1 MTAKLD
7 PGAQVIVWSKPGGLV
22 YLLYVIKS
30 PQSSM
35 ILHADHVLRAV
46 INARL
51 LVPLLLLLFNYFPD
65 VLLPLIML
73 ASFFARLF
81 KMTNFAVKHSIKTP
95 EMVENFCND
104 YYIPVEVHP
113 VAPGRDKTITQ
124 FPEGKVLTRVL
135 DLAPSVTVFR
145 AFYIRTYS
153 DGLFSFAK
161 RSPSSPSC
169 FSKSPDSIKN
179 WSDHFFWV
187 DAKVFPIPVSL
198 YVGGA
203 LEKDPAPH
211 LTARQE
217 QTVRL
222 LENNKAPFRRY
233 PECFLCLVGLSPYYL
248 FDKNT
253 YPAFEGPDGKDMC
266 LLDFIKT
273 ADPRKVQAV
282 EVQKKDDQVKLLES
296 TSHCFMP
303 LVTPATGGSSSAAAP
318 EVSAP
323 AEVEPENVV
332 PEDTY
337 LDLTGTDEVV
347 VTQLGKS
354 KRKRLGKQ
362 SDTLPAKQLRK
373 DHPSFATGTGGKTL
387 AGLRQL
393 MPTSPLVSRPSF
405 QADVQA
411 HVVQRLQFLSK

>member
-1 MTAKLD
+1 
-7 PGAQVIVWSKPGGLV
+7 
-22 YLLYVIKS
+22 
-30 PQSSM
+30 M
-35 ILHADHVLRAV
+35 ILPADHVLRAV

-51 LVPLLLLLFNYFPD
+51 PVPLLLLVCFWSYLFHAVMLPYQVGDVPLTCVAAVDYVSGIHVASSNYW
-65 VLLPLIML
+65 L

-81 KMTNFAVKHSIKTP
+81 KMTNFAVKHSIMTP

-104 YYIPVEVHP
+104 YYIPDEVHP

-124 FPEGKVLTRVL
+124 FPE
-135 DLAPSVTVFR
+135 
-145 AFYIRTYS
+145 
-153 DGLFSFAK
+153 
-161 RSPSSPSC
+161 
-169 FSKSPDSIKN
+169 
-179 WSDHFFWV
+179 
-187 DAKVFPIPVSL
+187 VFPIPVSL

-233 PECFLCLVGLSPYYL
+233 PECFLCLVGLSPYYP
-248 FDKNT
+248 FDENT
-253 YPAFEGPDGKDMC
+253 YPAFEGPDGKDMG

-303 LVTPATGGSSSAAAP
+303 LVTPAAGGSSSAAAP

-337 LDLTGTDEVV
+337 LDLTGPDKVV
-347 VTQLGKS
+347 ATQPGKS

-411 HVVQRLQFLSK
+411 HVVQSDSRA